1 MTTTMREV
9 LGSVF
14 FGSDDETTTTPY
26 QVEFRIDV
34 LDSWS
39 VSELAPVAPSS
50 LTHNC
55 VEDALVAS

>member
-14 FGSDDETTTTPY
+14 SAGTDDAPTPY

-34 LDSWS
+34 LDSWKL
-39 VSELAPVAPSS
+39 SELAPVIPS
-50 LTHNC
+50 TITRNC
-55 VEDALVAS
+55 AVDALSAS